1 MLPKI
6 LIIGLIVILLI
17 GLVGIF
23 SSCHRRPSFCKFYGS
38 PEKKTK
44 WIQKKISKELN
55 LNENQKVELKRITD
69 EILTKRQEFKGSHA
83 EIFNAM
89 LAQVQSDAMDQEK
102 LNQLFEDKEL
112 EFKEMRFFL
121 ISKVAEFHNILTPEQ
136 RQKLAAK
143 MEKFHSKWH
152 Q

>member
-17 GLVGIF
+17 GLIGIF
-23 SSCHRRPSFCKFYGS
+23 SNCHRRPMFCGFHGS
-38 PEKKTK
+38 LEKKTK
-44 WIQKKISKELN
+44 WILKKISKELD

-69 EILTKRQEFKGSHA
+69 EILIKRQEFKGSHA
-83 EIFNAM
+83 EIFNTV
-89 LAQVQSDAMDQEK
+89 LAQVNSDTLDQEK
-102 LNQLFEDKEL
+102 LNQLFEGKEL

-121 ISKVAEFHNILTPEQ
+121 ISKMADFHSILTPEQ
-136 RQKLAAK
+136 RQKLAEK
-143 MEKFHSKWH
+143 MENFHSKRH